1 MINITKLADK
11 WRKGTFT
18 KKVPDGG
25 YGFFSGKRHCA
36 QELESALPVWTRLTG
51 DEATWPPHRGV
62 FYMVYDETGDGD
74 LFTAHG
80 RSILPGEY
88 WRPLCD
94 LDYPPETES

>member
-1 MINITKLADK
+1 MTNITKLADK
-11 WRKGTFT
+11 WRNSLVSDLDTRYWEANNT
-18 KKVPDGG
+18 
-25 YGFFSGKRHCA
+25 RA
-36 QELESALPVWTRLTG
+36 NELEAALPVWTRITE